1 MSNLIGNA
9 IAHGAADCPVV
20 ISATVSGVSL
30 VLTVTN
36 GGEPIKPENL
46 SRVFQPYW
54 RPNTS
59 KPGGGLGLGLY
70 ICTEIAKAHGG
81 KMEVASSAAAGTVF
95 GARLPIV
102 VTD

>member
-1 MSNLIGNA
+1 
-9 IAHGAADCPVV
+9 VV
-20 ISATVSGVSL
+20 VSAVVEGDAL
-30 VLTVTN
+30 VLKVAN
-36 GGEPIKPENL
+36 SGDPIKPENL

-81 KMEVASSAAAGTVF
+81 RMEVASSAAAGTVF

-102 VTD
+102 ARP